1 MKRRVLDDAVLVQGY
16 LRQVKRSNGEPGAYT
31 LRFLVW
37 LDGDTRLKPRR
48 VELGLGTA
56 DMSQAVFAA
65 RLVLQGLAVL
75 GAKFSGA
82 LAGLERRR
90 VLRQP
95 GARRQ
100 VVYQL
105 PLFELP
111 PAPGVDGDAGGAVAS
126 EV

>member
-1 MKRRVLDDAVLVQGY
+1 MKRRVLDDAALIQSY
-16 LRQVKRSNGEPGAYT
+16 LRKVKRSNGEFGAYT

-37 LDGDTRLKPRR
+37 MNGNTRLKPRR

-56 DMSQAVFAA
+56 DKSQAVFAA
-65 RLVLQGLAVL
+65 RLVLQALAVL

-90 VLRQP
+90 LLRQP
-95 GARRQ
+95 AARSQ

-105 PLFELP
+105 PLFDLP
-111 PAPGVDGDAGGAVAS
+111 PAGEVDRPKQA
-126 EV
+126 E